1 MSKINAR
8 SQYTG
13 KTLLIAIG
21 HKSRPA
27 NHRVLYETNGQSG
40 ESDQRRL
47 QSCRAQG
54 KTRYPLYA

>member
-8 SQYTG
+8 PQYTG
-13 KTLLIAIG
+13 KTLLLVIG

-27 NHRVLYETNGQSG
+27 NGQSG

-47 QSCRAQG
+47 QSRRAQG
-54 KTRYPLYA
+54 KTR